1 MNLSR
6 NLLQISNKNQLIIH
20 QRVNPTYIQC
30 TPNVNQTRICIGYV
44 SDTWCGMVWP
54 NLDNINKTTTTRI
67 LNLKKIRAVVELEV
81 KLKGG

>member
-1 MNLSR
+1 VIGVVVMLSVR
-6 NLLQISNKNQLIIH
+6 ENINKYE
-20 QRVNPTYIQC
+20 RVNPTYIQC